1 MRLDLALLVLR
12 LTGLYLALGHGLG
25 KVTALASGESGF
37 VAGVE
42 RLGFPQP
49 TVFAWAAALAELLGG
64 LLVAFGCFT
73 RAAAALAAVTMC
85 VAAFARHKA
94 HLQGLAALGL
104 GAETEEAIKS
114 WGDPEKA
121 LLYLIV
127 LLAILLTGPGAWSVD
142 HAFGRGRGG
151 RRR

>member
-1 MRLDLALLVLR
+1 MDLNAALLVMR
-12 LTGLYLALGHGLG
+12 LSGLYLALGHGLG
-25 KVTALASGESGF
+25 KVMALASGETGF
-37 VAGVE
+37 VAGIE

-49 TVFAWAAALAELLGG
+49 TAFAWAAALAELLGG
-64 LLVAFGCFT
+64 LLVALGCFT
-73 RAAAALAAVTMC
+73 RLAAALAAVTMG
-85 VAAFARHKA
+85 VAAFLRHKA

-104 GAETEEAIKS
+104 GAHTEETIAG

-127 LLAILLTGPGAWSVD
+127 LVAIVLVGPGAWSVD
-142 HAFGRGRGG
+142 QAFGRRRGG